1 MNSKKNQIDA
11 SETNRKLLQNEDK
24 CDKYDYIAAV
34 ACGAIGGMI
43 DIFLVGAPRE
53 STLAEWTDQQVD
65 KAVMA
70 FSRKMGWNPK
80 EKNINNVKSA
90 IGFLER
96 NSKVNYDQR
105 KPGDVNDLFNI
116 SPKTHHMMSL
126 AHSPDIVGLFFSI
139 LNQFTSTSTFIANG
153 KLVTVSTDTFELQGG
168 NFVMRIMCGI
178 SNWIVHLMS
187 DIAGSSGAHNRGTGI
202 VMPFYEFFGYCRI
215 GNFNYKNEK
224 KNLAEI
230 AQLAFTQGYD
240 LRFGMTQA
248 IPVVVTE
255 LIIRLVWALRRY
267 IQYHKTIKEC
277 VPSNKNADLRVM
289 LLIGNGTLCIMDGV
303 DAGIRSGGNFVTFFM
318 RMNLCAWVRFA
329 TLVLKEVCIRVGLS
343 NALQRQ
349 LDAYQRINELLVQ
362 YLNQL
367 KQIDLELY
375 KREIQEFEK
384 VVTIFAQADS
394 ERELNNLLI
403 EKFEEMG
410 IKKPWEGDFNEH
422 MSNKQGRLV
431 FE

>member
-1 MNSKKNQIDA
+1 M
-11 SETNRKLLQNEDK
+11 
-24 CDKYDYIAAV
+24 
-34 ACGAIGGMI
+34 
-43 DIFLVGAPRE
+43 
-53 STLAEWTDQQVD
+53 
-65 KAVMA
+65 
-70 FSRKMGWNPK
+70 
-80 EKNINNVKSA
+80 
-90 IGFLER
+90 
-96 NSKVNYDQR
+96 
-105 KPGDVNDLFNI
+105 
-116 SPKTHHMMSL
+116 
-126 AHSPDIVGLFFSI
+126 
-139 LNQFTSTSTFIANG
+139 
-153 KLVTVSTDTFELQGG
+153 
-168 NFVMRIMCGI
+168 
-178 SNWIVHLMS
+178 
-187 DIAGSSGAHNRGTGI
+187 
-202 VMPFYEFFGYCRI
+202 
-215 GNFNYKNEK
+215 
-224 KNLAEI
+224 AEI

-255 LIIRLVWALRRY
+255 LTIRLVWVLRRY

-318 RMNLCAWVRFA
+318 RMSLCAWVRFA

>member
-1 MNSKKNQIDA
+1 MHTGGLLVNSTENQL
-11 SETNRKLLQNEDK
+11 LLQTKDT
-24 CDKYDYIAAV
+24 CDKYDYLIAV
-34 ACGAIGGMI
+34 ACGAVGGLV
-43 DIFLVGAPRE
+43 DVFFVGAPNK
-53 STLAEWTDQQVD
+53 TALGKWTDEQVD
-65 KAVMA
+65 SMVKKFAKLSGWTPKAENKDSVA
-70 FSRKMGWNPK
+70 
-80 EKNINNVKSA
+80 SA
-90 IGFLER
+90 IGFLE
-96 NSKVNYDQR
+96 KKFKINYDQR
-105 KPGDVNDLFNI
+105 SSVDVNNLFSMSTKN
-116 SPKTHHMMSL
+116 HHMMSL

-255 LIIRLVWALRRY
+255 LTIRLVWVLRRY